1 MRAPRLAWRSLWR
14 HGRRTVF
21 SMLAVGLGLFL
32 AIVYVGISDGMLH
45 DASQRVDR
53 TGLGHV
59 QLHAVG
65 FREENDPAKTLAH
78 PAALVARLTLPEGT
92 KVSARVLSAGLLASA
107 WGSRPVEVLGVDPA
121 AEAGVS
127 EAIRDV
133 ATGEPLSADD
143 ARGILVGKKLAER
156 LKLKVG
162 TKVRVTAQRP
172 DGELG
177 AALFRVRG
185 IFGGTAPSMS
195 GGLAYITTAAAR
207 ELLGLDDSVHEVVL
221 FLPDGKQA
229 DAVARA
235 LRPQAGAQVE
245 VLSLGEFLPLWRDLS
260 QLMDVFIFAIILVV
274 YLLVGL
280 GILNVMLMSVLERT
294 REFGVLM
301 AIGTRPRHV
310 VEQVLFEGVWIATVA
325 VAVGLAL
332 GLGVNAY
339 GEAYGL
345 IDYTEGFGEVYETGG
360 MAMSM
365 EVRSVFSV
373 WRGLETSALV
383 WVLTVLVGVY
393 PAWRVSKLQPAEA
406 LRKG

>member
-1 MRAPRLAWRSLWR
+1 MACCATRARGSTARAWATCSCTRSASAK
-14 HGRRTVF
+14 RT
-21 SMLAVGLGLFL
+21 
-32 AIVYVGISDGMLH
+32 I
-45 DASQRVDR
+45 
-53 TGLGHV
+53 
-59 QLHAVG
+59 
-65 FREENDPAKTLAH
+65 PAKTLAH

-92 KVSARVLSAGLLASA
+92 EVSARVLSAALLASA

-133 ATGEPLSADD
+133 VAGAPLSADD
-143 ARGILVGKKLAER
+143 AHGILVGRKLAER

-185 IFGGTAPSMS
+185 IFGGTAQSMS
-195 GGLAYITTAAAR
+195 GGLAYVTTAAAR
-207 ELLGLDDSVHEVVL
+207 GLLGLEDAVHEIVL

-229 DAVARA
+229 DAVARG

-245 VLSLGEFLPLWRDLS
+245 VLSLGEFLPLWKDLT

-301 AIGTRPRHV
+301 AIGTRPLHV

-332 GLGVNAY
+332 GLAVNAY

-345 IDYTEGFGEVYETGG
+345 LDYTEGFGEVYETGG

-373 WRGLETSALV
+373 WRGLETAALV

-393 PAWRVSKLQPAEA
+393 PAWRVSKLQPADA